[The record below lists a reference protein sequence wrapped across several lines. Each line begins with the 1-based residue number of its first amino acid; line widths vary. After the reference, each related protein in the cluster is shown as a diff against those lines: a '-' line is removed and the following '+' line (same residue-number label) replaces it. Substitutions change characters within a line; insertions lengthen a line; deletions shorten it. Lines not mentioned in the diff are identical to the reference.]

1 MQNTFLRWNMKSC
14 RGVLV
19 TRGERIYFATVNRDL
34 YKKKINSIV
43 SPSDIDKSSYQPA
56 RERERSVVYHV
67 AGYYLFEVRFIYL
80 LLPVYL
86 VFYPVNYI

>member
-67 AGYYLFEVRFIYL
+67 AGTTCSRCFIYL